1 MAASRSRFTAVI
13 VSCFSTIAPCEA
25 PKRDIGTSLILY
37 CAEICVKL

>member
-13 VSCFSTIAPCEA
+13 VSCFSTNCLLRSS
-25 PKRDIGTSLILY
+25 KTGYKDLSILY